1 MKMKNMFRII
11 LLFAVITAVS
21 GCGESKT
28 TANQTAANNQTSVED
43 ILQSQI
49 AQADAEENAE
59 TDISSDIADNSVSDI
74 AMVQAAFDKEE
85 PVAANAEEG
94 IDIDLSILPDVM
106 ASSEIYNMIYE
117 PEDYIGKTVK
127 MRGQFASYYQEDTDQ
142 YWFTCNRFDGC
153 CSWVGLEFVLTDD
166 YSYPDDYPDEEDT
179 ITVIGIFDT
188 CQEGE
193 TTYCTLRDAVLEA

>member
-1 MKMKNMFRII
+1 MKMKNIFRII
-11 LLFAVITAVS
+11 LLFAVITVVS

-28 TANQTAANNQTSVED
+28 TTNQTAANNQTSVED
-43 ILQSQI
+43 VLQAQI
-49 AQADAEENAE
+49 TQADAEENTE
-59 TDISSDIADNSVSDI
+59 TEINSDIANNSVSDI
-74 AMVQAAFDKEE
+74 AMVQAEFDEEE
-85 PVAANAEEG
+85 PAVTDAEGG
-94 IDIDLSILPDVM
+94 IDIDLSILSDVM

-117 PEDYIGKTVK
+117 PEDYIGKTIK
-127 MRGQFASYYQEDTDQ
+127 MRGQFSSYYQEDTDQ

-179 ITVIGIFDT
+179 ITVIGRFDT
-188 CQEGE
+188 YQEGE